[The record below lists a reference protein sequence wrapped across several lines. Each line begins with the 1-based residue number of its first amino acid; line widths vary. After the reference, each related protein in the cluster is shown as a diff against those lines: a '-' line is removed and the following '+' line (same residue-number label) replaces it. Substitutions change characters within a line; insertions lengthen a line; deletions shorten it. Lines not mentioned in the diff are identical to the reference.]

1 MKKHGILNARLAHVI
16 AAQGHSDR
24 LVVCDCGLPIP
35 RSADVVDL
43 ALTRNIPRFL
53 ETLEVVLNE
62 SEIECAYVAEEMA
75 QVSKALYDRTMALL
89 GGIPVK
95 LVPHDSFKQMTTDG
109 VTTTFVRTGEATPF
123 ANVIL
128 VSGVAF
134 D

>member
-1 MKKHGILNARLAHVI
+1 MKKHGILNANLARAI

-35 RSADVVDL
+35 RTAEVVDL
-43 ALTRNIPRFL
+43 AITKNLPRFL
-53 ETLEVVLNE
+53 ETLKVVLDETEVE
-62 SEIECAYVAEEMA
+62 SAVVAEEMA
-75 QVSKALYDRTMALL
+75 QVSRPLYDKTMTLL
-89 GGIPVK
+89 GRIPVK
-95 LVPHDSFKQMTTDG
+95 AVPHDTFKRMITETT
-109 VTTTFVRTGEATPF
+109 TTTFVRTGEATPY

>member
-35 RSADVVDL
+35 RCAQVVDL
-43 ALTRNIPRFL
+43 ALTQNIPRFL
-53 ETLEVVLNE
+53 ETLKVILYET
-62 SEIECAYVAEEMA
+62 EIESAYVAEEMA
-75 QVSKALYDRTMALL
+75 RVSRPLYDKTMALL
-89 GGIPVK
+89 GGIPVTV
-95 LVPHDSFKQMTTDG
+95 VPHETFKQMTANG
-109 VTTTFVRTGEATPF
+109 ATTTFVRTGEATPY

-128 VSGVAF
+128 VSGVSF